1 MGVLQ
6 MHGLH
11 RDRNSVDRRQG
22 KIWIRDSK
30 KLPKG
35 AYGEVSGKDY
45 VPYITDKSRTGGNVA
60 VLIIG
65 IILAAIFAASTTYSG
80 MKAGLTVAAGI
91 PGAIIGSAFV
101 GAFARSKGILGKNL
115 IQGMSSGGE
124 SVASGFIFVLPAVIL
139 IGSQITF
146 LEGLAVGVGGVL
158 FGIGIAAIVHNY
170 LIVEEHGKL
179 MYPESMAISETL
191 VASEAGGD
199 SIKYMGIGFVISGFI
214 TVLTGSFLNVANNV
228 MSLVGSKF
236 YKWKFDIEVNPL
248 LLGIGFIVGLEVS
261 LTMFAGSILSNFGIA
276 PLIGYF
282 TDMAKDGAM
291 VWNNP
296 AMPLNQ
302 MDVGAISSSYVKY
315 IGAGMMLCGGIIG
328 AIKLI
333 PTIIASIKET
343 LKAKSSAGE
352 GEEGSSIQ
360 MILLLGGVVI
370 GFLAAFLISGN
381 IVMAIIGAII
391 SLLLSLLFV
400 IVAGRLT
407 GTIGTSNLPVSGMTI
422 ASLVIVTLVFVIM
435 GWTDLEANKS
445 LLLFGSFIVV
455 AIAIAGGYTQSQKVT
470 YIIGGSKNEMQRY
483 FTIASIVGVIVVVG
497 VILLLSDQLRATGD
511 NVQFALPQANLMSTL
526 TSGIMSGS
534 LPWVMIIVGVF
545 MAIVL
550 YALNLPIMTI
560 AIGFYL
566 PIATTSIILVGAL
579 IRLFVELVSKTEKE
593 KEVKV
598 SNGISLSSGLVAGGS
613 IIGLIGIILQ
623 VTGVVTPKVPSGFAA
638 TNSMAIA
645 LLVVLV
651 VLTALPI
658 VLSKVKNNE
667 QE

>member
-1 MGVLQ
+1 M
-6 MHGLH
+6 
-11 RDRNSVDRRQG
+11 N
-22 KIWIRDSK
+22 K

-343 LKAKSSAGE
+343 LKAKSSTGE
-352 GEEGSSIQ
+352 GEESSSIQ

-658 VLSKVKNNE
+658 ILSKVKNNE

>member
-1 MGVLQ
+1 M
-6 MHGLH
+6 
-11 RDRNSVDRRQG
+11 N
-22 KIWIRDSK
+22 K

-158 FGIGIAAIVHNY
+158 FGIGVAAIVHNY

-291 VWNNP
+291 VWNNT

-343 LKAKSSAGE
+343 LKAKSSTGE

-579 IRLFVELVSKTEKE
+579 IRLFVELVSKTDKE

-623 VTGVVTPKVPSGFAA
+623 VTGVITPKVPSGFAA

>member
-1 MGVLQ
+1 M
-6 MHGLH
+6 
-11 RDRNSVDRRQG
+11 N
-22 KIWIRDSK
+22 K

-146 LEGLAVGVGGVL
+146 FEGLAVGVGGVL

-560 AIGFYL
+560 AIEFYL

>member
-1 MGVLQ
+1 M
-6 MHGLH
+6 
-11 RDRNSVDRRQG
+11 N
-22 KIWIRDSK
+22 K

-115 IQGMSSGGE
+115 IQGMPSGGE

-146 LEGLAVGVGGVL
+146 FEGLAVGVGGVL

>member
-1 MGVLQ
+1 
-6 MHGLH
+6 
-11 RDRNSVDRRQG
+11 
-22 KIWIRDSK
+22 
-30 KLPKG
+30 
-35 AYGEVSGKDY
+35 
-45 VPYITDKSRTGGNVA
+45 
-60 VLIIG
+60 
-65 IILAAIFAASTTYSG
+65 

-343 LKAKSSAGE
+343 LKAKSSTGE